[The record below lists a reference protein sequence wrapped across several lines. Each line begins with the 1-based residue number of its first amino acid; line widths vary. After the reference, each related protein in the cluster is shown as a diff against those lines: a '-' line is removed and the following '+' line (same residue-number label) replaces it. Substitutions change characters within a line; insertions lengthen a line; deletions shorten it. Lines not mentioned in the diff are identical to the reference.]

1 MSLTTLQHEDCTAN
15 CSLISLEVFDLDD
28 DNMVEIPMVFSTE
41 RLPISES
48 SIPQYE
54 DVDRWPYLK
63 DVTLQRIDAPIG
75 LLIGN
80 NVPKALKPKEVKEC
94 NGKGPY
100 AVRTIF
106 GWMVNGPLR

>member
-1 MSLTTLQHEDCTAN
+1 M
-15 CSLISLEVFDLDD
+15 ISLEVFDLDD

-106 GWMVNGPLR
+106 GWMVNGPLG